1 MHLLPTLLL
10 ASSALFF
17 VVAVVL
23 YLNGHEL
30 LGLVFLV
37 VAIGDA
43 VVATI
48 VRARQR

>member
-1 MHLLPTLLL
+1 MHLLPTVLW
-10 ASSALFF
+10 ASSALFS
-17 VVAVVL
+17 VAAVAL
-23 YLNGHEL
+23 YLNGQAL

-48 VRARQR
+48 VRARRR